1 MTIKMRF
8 LISYL
13 GGIIVTLLSLF
24 LISSITLF
32 VVTGSVPSPN
42 NLYKMITRERSLS
55 LEEEGAFLELHLLAK
70 NEPDSLKN
78 LENPELVK
86 IIQEIEQQNLAVVI
100 RQGEDIS

>member
-55 LEEEGAFLELHLLAK
+55 LEEEGAF
-70 NEPDSLKN
+70 
-78 LENPELVK
+78 
-86 IIQEIEQQNLAVVI
+86 
-100 RQGEDIS
+100 